1 MPERIYGREA
11 ELATLIKSVEGI
23 ALGRAQLLL
32 ITGRSGV
39 GKSSLVREVMRPVA
53 GRRGHLISG
62 KFDQLNRGTPYR
74 AIGQAFEEL
83 VRKLLGEPVARVNA
97 WRRTLLEAM
106 GQNAQVVIDVIPSL
120 EWLVGETPKVP
131 TLGAAEAQT
140 RFNIV
145 FRRLLR
151 ALAGPGPSARD
162 FSRRSPMG
170 RRRFARPDRGV
181 DVGSRSRRPADDR
194 RLPG

>member
-1 MPERIYGREA
+1 MRTTSPFWRKSAATGRSSGSFSLGSRDVSDQLRMPEQLYGRDL
-11 ELATLIKSVEGI
+11 ELAELIKSVEGVG
-23 ALGRAQLLL
+23 LGRAQLIL
-32 ITGRSGV
+32 IAGRSGV

-83 VRKLLGEPVARVNA
+83 VRKLLGEPAERVEM

-106 GQNAQVVIDVIPSL
+106 GPSAQIVLDVIPSL
-120 EWLVGETPKVP
+120 ERLVGEMPKAA
-131 TLGAAEAQT
+131 TLGAAETQT

-151 ALAGPGPSARD
+151 ALASPRPSAGD
-162 FSRRSPMG
+162 LSR
-170 RRRFARPDRGV
+170 
-181 DVGSRSRRPADDR
+181 
-194 RLPG
+194 